1 MTNARPVF
9 DALKNYYPDSDV
21 IEAVAIGDEI
31 YIVVPRD
38 ARLKARL
45 DEIVAGRFRVSVG
58 MPDTA
63 LSLRV
68 KVDDC
73 EGLAALLVE

>member
-1 MTNARPVF
+1 MTNALTVF

-21 IEAVAIGDEI
+21 IEAVAIGDDL

-38 ARLKARL
+38 ERLKARL
-45 DEIVAGRFRVSVG
+45 DEIVAERFRVSVG

-63 LSLRV
+63 MSLRV
-68 KVDDC
+68 GLADC
-73 EGLAALLVE
+73 ERFAALLAE